1 MSCISLYPIFAQLLK
16 LLGFWISAKKHP
28 QLGSAPTKKKTNPGL
43 AGGEI
48 HQGHECLYRD
58 RSDLIVCISLAG
70 GPCSPRSSGGE
81 AIQPMVQPAWWS
93 IMTGDSENLWQLASF
108 RAWFNKDVSLFM
120 TWIIHPPN
128 KAESAD
134 YPVYCLRVQGGALVI
149 NWFINP
155 MN

>member
-1 MSCISLYPIFAQLLK
+1 MSFISLYHIFAQLLK
-16 LLGFWISAKKHP
+16 LLGFWIPAKKHP
-28 QLGSAPTKKKTNPGL
+28 QLGSAPTQKNNPGL

-70 GPCSPRSSGGE
+70 GPGKPGPEALVARWFSPT
-81 AIQPMVQPAWWS
+81 QPAWWS

-120 TWIIHPPN
+120 TWIIHPTKQNLLLIQSIVWGCKVVP
-128 KAESAD
+128 
-134 YPVYCLRVQGGALVI
+134 
-149 NWFINP
+149 
-155 MN
+155 